1 MNFSNFLY
9 SVGVFELSF
18 QIHNEV
24 INLLRVGKEQEKNSR
39 NLSIAY
45 RCVQTMY
52 IVTGFFGAV
61 IMSARYTPGNEIN
74 VFFDIM
80 NI

>member
-1 MNFSNFLY
+1 
-9 SVGVFELSF
+9 VGVFELSF

-24 INLLRVGKEQEKNSR
+24 INLLRVGKEQQKNSR

-61 IMSARYTPGNEIN
+61 IMSVRYKPGDEIN
-74 VFFDIM
+74 VYSEIFPLSSDYY
-80 NI
+80 